1 MPESCDIATH
11 VAKYGTKSI
20 VCDQA
25 AQDLFA
31 KCQSVPLVKSMPLLN
46 L

>member
-1 MPESCDIATH
+1 MPESCDIALH
-11 VAKYGTKSI
+11 VAQNGTKSI
-20 VCDQA
+20 VCDQD

-31 KCQSVPLVKSMPLLN
+31 KCQSAPLVKSMPFLN

>member
-1 MPESCDIATH
+1 MPESCDIALH
-11 VAKYGTKSI
+11 VAESGTKSI

-31 KCQSVPLVKSMPLLN
+31 KCQNLPLLGSMPLLN